1 MDYFSLNS
9 CELCAAEP
17 IFCSLATCPHHDLEI
32 SMHAA
37 HSLTKYTRST
47 CKDLCY
53 WVFYPFYCFPFTH
66 TNSNWL

>member
-1 MDYFSLNS
+1 
-9 CELCAAEP
+9 
-17 IFCSLATCPHHDLEI
+17 
-32 SMHAA
+32 MHAA

-66 TNSNWL
+66 TNSNWLYRTKFFGYHAAALISNVLVL